1 MSEQGRRIKT
11 GRVDGEMG
19 TVRREM
25 DRRQRELLSR
35 VQSEP
40 IIRVSTSPATKVSES
55 SPQMNALDL
64 LSPFSGWLE
73 EKNAKSSF
81 TQNHYLKICP
91 DGILRKGFEQDV
103 QQSYC
108 ARPPPLVCRQSFM
121 ATSAAPFLNPSTPK
135 LHLKEDKAAH
145 CVQALLIWHWHNRS
159 IPNLSK
165 YSDAWL

>member
-1 MSEQGRRIKT
+1 MSEQGRKIKT

-19 TVRREM
+19 TVLREM
-25 DRRQRELLSR
+25 DGWQRELLSR

-73 EKNAKSSF
+73 EENAKISF
-81 TQNHYLKICP
+81 TQNHYLRICP

-108 ARPPPLVCRQSFM
+108 ARLPPLVSRQSFT
-121 ATSAAPFLNPSTPK
+121 ATSAAPFLKPFTLK
-135 LHLKEDKAAH
+135 LRLKGNKAAH
-145 CVQALLIWHWHNRS
+145 CVLIW
-159 IPNLSK
+159 
-165 YSDAWL
+165 

>member
-73 EKNAKSSF
+73 EENAKISF

-108 ARPPPLVCRQSFM
+108 AGLPSLVCRQSFM

-145 CVQALLIWHWHNRS
+145 CVQALLIWHWHHRS
-159 IPNLSK
+159 IPNFSK
-165 YSDAWL
+165 YGSVWW